1 MTRVLNSMPKILL
14 ECYLTD
20 DIQNGKSCNLVPT
33 GSDLHFINCAQ
44 GKDKDGLKSCKKEA

>member
-1 MTRVLNSMPKILL
+1 MTGVLNSMPKILL

-20 DIQNGKSCNLVPT
+20 DIQDGKRCNLEPT

-44 GKDKDGLKSCKKEA
+44 GKEKDGSKSCKTKA